1 MQFIPFADHLVYFF
15 ARIKIDPLFSPGLG
29 AGHRPSEKST
39 GVDRPIRAS
48 TGSMEIASQEIKSL
62 VIFSSYS
69 RACSLR
75 EEVVRWSREIIVY
88 NFSNIFL
95 CVFSFSYFFIRI
107 FIYVRLRFDW
117 NSLERWIS
125 FGELE
130 THFQVAAILRLDR
143 LDDFTSDPKPSN

>member
-69 RACSLR
+69 RACSLER
-75 EEVVRWSREIIVY
+75 K
-88 NFSNIFL
+88 
-95 CVFSFSYFFIRI
+95 SF
-107 FIYVRLRFDW
+107 D
-117 NSLERWIS
+117 
-125 FGELE
+125 
-130 THFQVAAILRLDR
+130 DR
-143 LDDFTSDPKPSN
+143 AR